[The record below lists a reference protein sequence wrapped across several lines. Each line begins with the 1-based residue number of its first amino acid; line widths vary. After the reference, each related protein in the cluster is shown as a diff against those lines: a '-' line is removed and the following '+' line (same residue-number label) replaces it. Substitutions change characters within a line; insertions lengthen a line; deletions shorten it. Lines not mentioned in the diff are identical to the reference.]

1 MEAEMATAEAAV
13 QEIMKAIESSGA
25 GASFRH
31 TWHIL
36 VSKYEVRMSRI
47 ILRWET

>member
-31 TWHIL
+31 T
-36 VSKYEVRMSRI
+36 
-47 ILRWET
+47 